1 MTNIVSAVTDP
12 ILMKLLEVDSK
23 KKFDF
28 NFLEPDHFTQNFVPK
43 ICWTQNFLE
52 PNFILTQ
59 SFLDLNFF

>member
-28 NFLEPDHFTQNFVPK
+28 NFLEPDHVTQTTLTLNLLDSK
-43 ICWTQNFLE
+43 NCWT
-52 PNFILTQ
+52 PNCF
-59 SFLDLNFF
+59 DLKFFWTKIF